1 VSKFLRTSLPLMLF
15 LLWLARLVSGQGL
28 STASPEEIGLSSER
42 LERIGA
48 VMQKYVDENQLAG
61 AVIMVARHGK
71 AAYLE
76 TFGMMDIEAKKPMRI
91 DTIFRLA
98 SMSKAITS
106 TAVMMLYEE
115 GHFLLSDPISKYIPE
130 FKNAQ
135 VIVPNSPGDVS
146 SRSYSL
152 VPAHREITIRHLLNH
167 TSGLTYQWNQYLGEM
182 YFNAGIT
189 HGLIQDE
196 STIGEKVKILAGL
209 PLLHHPGEAFEYG
222 LSVDVLGYLVEVV
235 SGMTLD
241 EFFQNRIFKPLG
253 MKDTFFF
260 IPEGK
265 LSRLATVY
273 RPDQEDG
280 ISRLPETPVG
290 DAPFVYSASYPY
302 RGPRSY
308 FSGGGGLCST
318 ISDYVR
324 FCQMMLNG
332 GELDGIRLLSRKTV
346 ELMTTNSI
354 GDLYIDNRFLG
365 DKFGLGFGIRTE
377 RGQYDELESIGTYM
391 WGGFW
396 NTFFWIDPREELICI
411 IMSQL
416 YPNNG
421 HGDLKIFR
429 VLASQSIID

>member
-1 VSKFLRTSLPLMLF
+1 MSNIFRPLLHLAIF
-15 LLWLARLVSGQGL
+15 LLWLARSVSGQGL
-28 STASPEEIGLSSER
+28 PIAAPEEVGLSSER
-42 LERIGA
+42 LERIGT

-76 TFGMMDIEAKKPMRI
+76 TFGTMDIDEKKPMRT
-91 DTIFRLA
+91 DTIFRIA

-135 VIVPNSPGDVS
+135 VLVPESPGDAS
-146 SRSYSL
+146 SLPYSL
-152 VPAHREITIRHLLNH
+152 VPAHRDITIRHLLNH
-167 TSGLTYQWNQYLGEM
+167 TSGLTYQWNQYLGEI

-189 HGLIQDE
+189 HGLIQDK
-196 STIGEKVKILAGL
+196 STIGEKVKILADL
-209 PLLHHPGEAFEYG
+209 PLLHHPGEAYEYS
-222 LSVDVLGYLVEVV
+222 LSIDVLGYLVEVV

-241 EFFQNRIFKPLG
+241 EFFQERLFKPLG

-260 IPEGK
+260 IPEEK
-265 LSRLATVY
+265 LSRLSAVY
-273 RPDQEDG
+273 HPDQEGG
-280 ISRLPETPVG
+280 IKRLPETPVG

-302 RGPRSY
+302 QGPRSY

-318 ISDYVR
+318 ISDYAR

-332 GELDGIRLLSRKTV
+332 GELDGVRLLSRKTV

-377 RGQYDELESIGTYM
+377 RGRYDELESIGTYM

-396 NTFFWIDPREELICI
+396 NTLFWIDPQEELICI

-416 YPNNG
+416 YPNDGNEG
-421 HGDLKIFR
+421 LNIFR
-429 VLASQSIID
+429 VLASQAIID